1 MHRRNE
7 KRRGVPGAD
16 KAGAGMTLCEKRELP
31 KGILTGLLEITGQ
44 LSEGLSTARLLQALL
59 LKL

>member
-7 KRRGVPGAD
+7 KRRGVPGED
-16 KAGAGMTLCEKRELP
+16 KAGAGMTCVKRELP